1 MDENKKAVKQVS
13 GEGARRIIPFMRIK
27 TPFIL
32 VSVCLIAAGLF
43 VMATKG
49 FNFGVD
55 FKGGVKLVYQFG
67 DETSEGNLREILE
80 PLHLGEVQVV
90 AFGRKAD
97 NQFLIKVKHHEARN
111 ISGEVSEL
119 LRENHPSV
127 TILSEETVGAKVGG
141 ELRRKGF
148 FALILAS
155 ILILVYVGIRFD
167 FLFAPGAV
175 IALVHDVLV
184 PTGIFAFLGL
194 EINLPILAA
203 ALTIIGYSIND
214 TIVIYDR
221 IRENLR
227 KLPASV
233 PLSDLIDRSLTETLS
248 RTIVTSLTVFFA
260 VFVLYLL
267 GGPVLKDFSFYM
279 LIGVVAGTYSTL
291 FMATPVYL
299 LLCRFFPKHGLV
311 RRH

>member
-1 MDENKKAVKQVS
+1 MKNKV
-13 GEGARRIIPFMRIK
+13 
-27 TPFIL
+27 PFIL
-32 VSVCLIAAGLF
+32 VSVCVIAAGIF
-43 VMATKG
+43 VMMTKG

-55 FKGGVKLVYQFG
+55 FKGGVKLVTQFS

-80 PLHLGEVQVV
+80 PLELGEVQVV
-90 AFGRKAD
+90 SFGRKAD
-97 NQFLIKVKHHEARN
+97 NQFLIKVKHHEGRE
-111 ISGEVSEL
+111 ISQEVSGK
-119 LRENHPSV
+119 LRESHPTV

-175 IALVHDVLV
+175 LALVHDVLV
-184 PTGIFAFLGL
+184 PTSIFAFLGL

-227 KLPASV
+227 KLPPSL
-233 PLSDLIDRSLTETLS
+233 PLTDLIDRSLTETLS

-260 VFVLYLL
+260 VLVLYLL
-267 GGPVLKDFSFYM
+267 GGAVLKDFSFYM

-291 FMATPVYL
+291 FIATPTYL
-299 LLCRFFPKHGLV
+299 LLCQLFPKKGLM
-311 RRH
+311 RRSHN